1 MGKRTTKRNTRSKA
15 THKTA
20 PRLAATAAE
29 DSMHSAK
36 AGANGTAQNYEEAIG
51 HGQEQLDRASAAL
64 FRGYDQIAS
73 FNKNNVE
80 ALMETSSVLV
90 RGAEDLGKLWISLAQ
105 RSLQD
110 GAATA
115 KALAGARSLQDV
127 VDLQNDF
134 ARSVVDGLLEDSLQL
149 SEASARF
156 VNEAA
161 APLQARVNAAL
172 EGMVNRPVD

>member
-1 MGKRTTKRNTRSKA
+1 MSKR
-15 THKTA
+15 
-20 PRLAATAAE
+20 
-29 DSMHSAK
+29 
-36 AGANGTAQNYEEAIG
+36 AI
-51 HGQEQLDRASAAL
+51 
-64 FRGYDQIAS
+64 
-73 FNKNNVE
+73 V
-80 ALMETSSVLV
+80 
-90 RGAEDLGKLWISLAQ
+90 
-105 RSLQD
+105 
-110 GAATA
+110 
-115 KALAGARSLQDV
+115 V